1 MPVTYRIDTA
11 TRTIRT
17 TCSLP
22 LAFAEVID
30 HFRCLKEDPACS
42 GPLNVLLDVSDADL
56 LPQTSQLGAVSAA
69 VSTVRRK
76 VQFLA
81 CAIVA
86 TRDAMFGM
94 MRMFE
99 VLAGD
104 YFTATRVFR
113 KMDEA
118 EAWLALQQPPVD
130 PVP

>member
-1 MPVTYRIDTA
+1 MPVTYRIDAA

-17 TCSLP
+17 TCSRP
-22 LAFAEVID
+22 LAFAEVMD
-30 HFRCLKEDPACS
+30 HFRGLKEDPACS

-56 LPQTSQLGAVSAA
+56 VPQASQLGAVSAA
-69 VSTVRRK
+69 VSLVRSK
-76 VQFLA
+76 VQFRA

-99 VLAGD
+99 VLASD
-104 YFTATRVFR
+104 YFSAIRVFR

-118 EAWLALQQPPVD
+118 EAWLAAHTLVD

>member
-1 MPVTYRIDTA
+1 MPVTYHIDTE

-17 TCSLP
+17 TCSQP
-22 LAFAEVID
+22 LQFAEVID

-42 GPLNVLLDVSDADL
+42 GPLNVLLDVSEADL
-56 LPQTSQLGAVSAA
+56 VPQASQLGAVSAA
-69 VSTVRRK
+69 VSSVRSK
-76 VQFLA
+76 VQFQA

-99 VLAGD
+99 VLAGN
-104 YFTATRVFR
+104 YFSAMRVFR

-118 EAWLALQQPPVD
+118 EAWLASHSLVD
-130 PVP
+130 PAP

>member
-11 TRTIRT
+11 TKTIRT
-17 TCSLP
+17 TCSRP
-22 LAFAEVID
+22 LAFAEVMD
-30 HFRCLKEDPACS
+30 HFRCLKEDPTCS

-56 LPQTSQLGAVSAA
+56 VPQTSQLGAVSAA

-76 VQFLA
+76 VQFQA

-99 VLAGD
+99 VLASD
-104 YFTATRVFR
+104 YFTAIRVFR

-118 EAWLALQQPPVD
+118 EAWLALRQLPAD

>member
-11 TRTIRT
+11 TKTIRT
-17 TCSLP
+17 TCSRP
-22 LAFAEVID
+22 LAFAEVMD
-30 HFRCLKEDPACS
+30 HFRCLKEDPTCS
-42 GPLNVLLDVSDADL
+42 GPLNVFLDVSDADL
-56 LPQTSQLGAVSAA
+56 VPQTSQLGAVSAA

-76 VQFLA
+76 VQFQA

-99 VLAGD
+99 VLASD
-104 YFTATRVFR
+104 YFTAIRVFR

-118 EAWLALQQPPVD
+118 EAWLARQRPPVD
-130 PVP
+130 PGP

>member
-11 TRTIRT
+11 TKTIRT
-17 TCSLP
+17 TSSRP
-22 LAFAEVID
+22 LAFAEVMD
-30 HFRCLKEDPACS
+30 HFRCLKEDPTCS

-56 LPQTSQLGAVSAA
+56 VPQTSQLGAVSAA

-76 VQFLA
+76 VQFQA

-99 VLAGD
+99 VLASD
-104 YFTATRVFR
+104 YFTAIRVFR

-118 EAWLALQQPPVD
+118 EAWLALRQLPAD

>member
-11 TRTIRT
+11 TKTIRT
-17 TCSLP
+17 TCSRP
-22 LAFAEVID
+22 LAFAEVMD
-30 HFRCLKEDPACS
+30 HFRCLKEDPTCS

-56 LPQTSQLGAVSAA
+56 VPQTSQLGAVSAA
-69 VSTVRRK
+69 VSAVRRK
-76 VQFLA
+76 VQFQA

-99 VLAGD
+99 VLASD
-104 YFTATRVFR
+104 YFTAIRVFR

-118 EAWLALQQPPVD
+118 EAWLALRQLPAD